1 MSDSSGQANRQIA
14 RAAGVVMLAFLLSQV
29 AGLVRQ
35 IMATSAFGTTA
46 LMDDF
51 NTANIFPGVLFNLLA
66 GGALA
71 SAFIPTFT
79 AFLTR
84 EDHPSAWKLASSIIN
99 LVVLLLATISLVST
113 LVAPQIVG
121 LLAREYSPDRQALT
135 AQLLRILLITST
147 VFGLSGILSGI
158 INSHQRFLLPA
169 LASTLYW
176 IGIIIGLVF
185 FVPSMGIMGMAWGA
199 VLGSILHL
207 AVQLPDLFRLP
218 SRKYT
223 PTLGLNNP
231 AVREVVLL
239 MGPRLISVAALQ
251 ISMIVTSII
260 ANGLP
265 TGSLSSINFAFP
277 IMTMPLVVI
286 GSGIGFATLPT
297 FSAQFAR
304 GQLDDM
310 RTSVTASLRGVL
322 LLSIPA
328 TLGLI
333 LLREPLIAFLFQHGN
348 FTALSTQM
356 VSWAL
361 LWYTLGL
368 VAHCALEILV
378 RAFFALHD
386 TKTPALVSAG
396 AMGLNIL
403 FCIAFP
409 IWFVRMGWMPLGG
422 LALAITLETAIE
434 TTVMFFLL
442 RKRIHGIH
450 TRSLLKGTAAALLAT
465 LFMSA
470 ALLGWT
476 RFMGS
481 HSAALATLGGVLIGG
496 VVYGLALVLLRV
508 PEIHSL
514 FNIVR
519 KRLVRE
525 SR

>member
-1 MSDSSGQANRQIA
+1 VSESSGQANRQIA

-35 IMATSAFGTTA
+35 ILATRAFGTSTV
-46 LMDDF
+46 MDAF
-51 NTANIFPGVLFNLLA
+51 NTANIFPDLLFNLLA

-71 SAFIPTFT
+71 SAFVPTFT
-79 AFLTR
+79 AFLAR
-84 EDHPSAWKLASSIIN
+84 DDHPSAWKLASSIAN
-99 LVVLLLATISLVST
+99 LAVLLLAAISLVSS
-113 LVAPQIVG
+113 LVAPQI
-121 LLAREYSPDRQALT
+121 ARLMAPDYSPAQQALT
-135 AQLLRILLITST
+135 AQLLRVLLITST

-176 IGIIIGLVF
+176 IGIIIGLIF
-185 FVPSMGIMGMAWGA
+185 FVPTMGIFGLAWGA

-207 AVQLPDLFRLP
+207 CIQIPDLFRLP
-218 SRKYT
+218 SRHYT

-231 AVREVVLL
+231 SVREVVLL

-251 ISMIVTSII
+251 INMIVTSII
-260 ANGLP
+260 ASGLP
-265 TGSLSSINFAFP
+265 TGSLSAIRYAFP

-304 GQLDDM
+304 GQMDDM
-310 RTSVTASLRGVL
+310 RSSLSASLRGVL
-322 LLSIPA
+322 FLSIPA
-328 TLGLI
+328 TIGLI

-348 FTALSTQM
+348 FSAESTQM

-361 LWYTLGL
+361 LWYTAGL
-368 VAHCALEILV
+368 VAHCVLEILV

-396 AMGLNIL
+396 AMGLNII
-403 FCIAFP
+403 FSIAFP
-409 IWFVRMGWMPLGG
+409 IWFQEMGWMPLGG

-442 RKRIHGIH
+442 RKRIQVIH
-450 TRSLLKGTAAALLAT
+450 ARSLLKGTGAALFAT
-465 LFMSA
+465 LFMAA

-476 RFMGS
+476 QIAAF
-481 HSAALATLGGVLIGG
+481 HSSALITLGGVLIGG
-496 VVYGLALVLLRV
+496 AVYAGFLVVLRV
-508 PEIHSL
+508 PEVGSL
-514 FNIVR
+514 FAMA
-519 KRLVRE
+519 KRRLHR
-525 SR
+525 